1 MWGRDLPCSAREIMG
16 AMRKLVLLLALLLPV
31 VTLSADDLTRLQ
43 IRVTNERGKPVDRA
57 SVIVKFVSGRS
68 VKALGLKKSRLSWE
82 LKSSQEGMAK
92 IPGIPKGKIL
102 IQVIAKNYQTFGDTF
117 DIDEDERVVDI
128 VLKDPQSQYTVH
140 DQ

>member
-1 MWGRDLPCSAREIMG
+1 MG
-16 AMRKLVLLLALLLPV
+16 TWDNTGMRKLILLLALALPIA
-31 VTLSADDLTRLQ
+31 LNADNLTRIQ
-43 IRVTNERGKPVDRA
+43 IHVTNERGKPVDRA

-68 VKALGLKKSRLSWE
+68 LKALGLKKARLSWE

-102 IQVIAKNYQTFGDTF
+102 IQINAKNYQTFGDTF

-128 VLKDPQSQYTVH
+128 VLKDPQPQYSVH
-140 DQ
+140 Q